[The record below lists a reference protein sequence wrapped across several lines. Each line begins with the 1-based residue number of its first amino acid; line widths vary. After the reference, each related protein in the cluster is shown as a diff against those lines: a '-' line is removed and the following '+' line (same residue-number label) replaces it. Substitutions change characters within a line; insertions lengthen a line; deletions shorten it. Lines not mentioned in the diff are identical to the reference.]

1 MTLNLNIKRLLAT
14 TMILLSAFALPYTA
28 QAEGTL
34 STTNAKISE
43 TLGKTRESLEK
54 YNCDHSCSQVWSNV
68 SKGGCKVDTN
78 GVSVGKGNTA
88 IVGSASNKLDITCLQ
103 EASKN
108 SCFDSS
114 PIDGGTGNYNTIG
127 TRNNGTRNHYGTDI
141 GASNTTSAKAYTVAE
156 GTVVEY
162 ALSGGGGNTMVINH
176 EIKCKGGLG
185 AHSGYHSVYRHFFKN
200 LVSVGTTVKPRSEGG
215 QAIGIVGGSNY
226 ACGKFCQNPAQQN
239 TGCGKASVGGCG
251 YYDIHLHLEI
261 QAGLYSAGSGTQA
274 HTDRTLQPYCQNIG
288 VLCGGCPMEKKCGLR
303 SGGPIPYGD
312 ASSFQNPGEGSSAG
326 GASGGA
332 AADSEYDKQCN
343 LSEFLNSE
351 NCLFC
356 GLFKAIFNTASTVAK
371 AAMDGLAGP
380 SKKIV
385 GIGFLIWILVYLFK
399 HVATPAGTS
408 TGEMLKGILFQG
420 FRVAVVVIILT
431 NALHSTMDLTLNPVL
446 QTGLSFAQSLGDFS
460 KCPADA
466 DYMQGVMGYDPSK
479 GSGDSGASGGLSTDV
494 GKAFVCSVKNMEDNV
509 GVLMGIGKYLLCVS
523 WHEEAWPGDLKI
535 INARL
540 IPHLGYFFNGLAYYL
555 VGLMLVLCAPW
566 CLIDCVL
573 QLCVAA
579 ALIPCAIAAFAFK
592 STEKYLKIIWNFF
605 MNAMF
610 NFVFMAIILYII
622 NSYMK
627 SWMGFSELDDSD
639 ATIDKTMFIDP
650 DRLAIYGLGN
660 MGGAG
665 LIIAAATGSK
675 FRLVSIGG
683 IVVLGICFLCWS
695 FFDEAKEMA
704 ERFANSPSIG
714 GRKGIGKL
722 VGGTLASAG
731 TAVAKPVIKLGS
743 EGVMAVT
750 DKTGSALNSAI
761 GNKWRSGMNHFRG
774 KAGFVTGRLFNRF
787 GGSSHEIL
795 NDEGETIGYESSI
808 NILGR
813 RINQKVQK
821 DDSGIWVRETD
832 SHDSNGAEDA
842 FEKKF
847 DARGNV
853 EKINLKD
860 LRGNNIKDENG
871 NDVMVD
877 AYSSNHRIL
886 GFTHGREDMNAFLVN
901 GDVVYRT
908 ADGTREF
915 TMNKDGEITEYK
927 TRFTTNGQAEKVVK
941 RGGIRTVDDGFMKS
955 STLYNREGES
965 VRNKTRF
972 ANESAKYLVNN
983 DGSINTYAMAQMQN
997 GAADRDKADTEI
1009 INMVMQTRGQGLS
1022 QSFSSRKVT
1031 RGNDG
1036 SFVIE
1041 QTDRNDKSKKTIV
1054 TAKMVDNVMV
1064 IDTKIFETVTD
1075 EKGQKRQ
1082 RIMHTVSNGMQFK
1095 TETFT
1100 QNDKGSYDYNARF
1113 GFANHIHAGSNT
1125 PPIDKDG
1132 KWRSDI
1138 DRDKA
1143 MAGFTDADFQKHVQ
1157 GLSGEGQDNISAA
1170 QMQRQLNANAAD
1182 AGVVSAE
1189 EYEMLCQK
1197 GASEEQPV
1205 IINLADGG
1213 QELHYV
1219 DSQGLLIKNTY
1230 DKQGNMTRTMQYNQA
1245 ERVGKAKTF
1254 TPKPNAEEPREG
1266 TTNPNPNE
1274 PRGGGEPREG
1284 ETTNPN
1290 TGETR
1295 DIENKTETTEPDK
1308 SGTEDRKSEEDKKE
1322 ENKKDNEGEKD
1333 KKQKQEED
1341 KERYYQLNKE
1351 KSGLEETQDYI
1362 SQQYND
1368 LRDRLVAAQETLKM
1382 PELSPEQQKQ
1392 YQKEYDDLYAQ
1403 TVKVAEKLNAM
1414 RQEANEKTRDYNNR
1428 VEKHNSGLEEHF
1440 KKQ

>member
-1 MTLNLNIKRLLAT
+1 MMTLDLNIKRLLAT

-43 TLGKTRESLEK
+43 TLDKTRESLEK
-54 YNCDHSCSQVWSNV
+54 SSCSKECSQVWSKV
-68 SKGGCKVDTN
+68 SKGGCLVDST
-78 GVSVGKGNTA
+78 GVVLKNGNTA

-162 ALSGGGGNTMVINH
+162 ALSSGGGNTMVINH

-200 LVSVGTTVKPRSEGG
+200 LVGVGTTVKPRSEGG

-239 TGCGKASVGGCG
+239 TGCGSASIGGCG
-251 YYDIHLHLEI
+251 YYAIHLHLEI

-274 HTDRTLQPYCQNIG
+274 RTDRTLQPYCQNIG
-288 VLCGGCPMEKKCGLR
+288 VLCGGCPMPKKCGLR

-312 ASSFQNPGEGSSAG
+312 ASSIQNPGDGGAAAGS
-326 GASGGA
+326 ASGG
-332 AADSEYDKQCN
+332 ADSEYDKQCN

-351 NCLFC
+351 DCLFC
-356 GLFKAIFNTASTVAK
+356 GLFRTIFNVASVCAK
-371 AAMDGLAGP
+371 TAMDALSGP

-446 QTGLSFAQSLGDFS
+446 QTGLSFAQSLDEFS

-466 DYMQGVMGYDPSK
+466 DYMKDVKGYDPSK

-627 SWMGFSELDDSD
+627 SWMGFSELNDD
-639 ATIDKTMFIDP
+639 IDKTMFIDP
-650 DRLAIYGLGN
+650 DRMAIYSLGN

-665 LIIAAATGSK
+665 LVIAAATGSK
-675 FRLVSIGG
+675 FRLASIGG

-704 ERFANSPSIG
+704 ERFANSPSLG

-750 DKTGSALNSAI
+750 DKAGSALNSAV

-795 NDEGETIGYESSI
+795 NDDGEMIGYESSI

-821 DDSGIWVRETD
+821 DDSGMWVRETD

-886 GFTHGREDMNAFLVN
+886 GFTHGREDMDAFLVN

-908 ADGTREF
+908 AGGTREF

-955 STLYNREGES
+955 STLYNREGET
-965 VRNKTRF
+965 VKDKTRF

-1009 INMVMQTRGQGLS
+1009 INMVMQARGQGLS
-1022 QSFSSRKVT
+1022 NTFSSRRVT

-1041 QTDRNDKSKKTIV
+1041 QTDRNDKNKKTIV

-1064 IDTKIFETVTD
+1064 IDTKIFETITD
-1075 EKGQKRQ
+1075 KDGTKRQ
-1082 RIMHTVSNGMQFK
+1082 HIMHTVSNGMQFK

-1132 KWRSDI
+1132 KWRGDI

-1182 AGVVSAE
+1182 AGVASAV

-1197 GASEEQPV
+1197 GASEEQPLV
-1205 IINLADGG
+1205 INLTDGG

-1219 DSQGLLIKNTY
+1219 NSQGLLVKNTY

-1254 TPKPNAEEPREG
+1254 TPKPNAEEPRG
-1266 TTNPNPNE
+1266 GGDNPNPNE
-1274 PRGGGEPREG
+1274 PRGG

-1295 DIENKTETTEPDK
+1295 DIENKAETTEPDK
-1308 SGTEDRKSEEDKKE
+1308 SGTENRKAEEDKKE
-1322 ENKKDNEGEKD
+1322 ENKKDNEEKKD
-1333 KKQKQEED
+1333 KKQKQEKD
-1341 KERYYQLNKE
+1341 KERYSQLNKE

-1362 SQQYND
+1362 SQQYTE
-1368 LRDRLVAAQETLKM
+1368 LRDRLVAAQEALQM
-1382 PELSPEQQKQ
+1382 PDLSPEQQKQ
-1392 YQKEYDDLYAQ
+1392 YQKEYGELYAQ
-1403 TVKVAEKLNAM
+1403 TVKMAEKLNAM
-1414 RQEANEKTRDYNNR
+1414 RQEANEKARDYNNR

>member
-1 MTLNLNIKRLLAT
+1 MMTLDLNIKRLLAT

-43 TLGKTRESLEK
+43 TLDKTRESLEK
-54 YNCDHSCSQVWSNV
+54 SSSSKECSQVWSNA
-68 SKGGCKVDTN
+68 SKGGCKVDST
-78 GVSVGKGNTA
+78 GVVLKNGNTA

-141 GASNTTSAKAYTVAE
+141 GASNTTSAKAYTVSE

-162 ALSGGGGNTMVINH
+162 ALSNGGGNTMVINH

-185 AHSGYHSVYRHFFKN
+185 AHSGYHSVYRHLFKN

-261 QAGLYSAGSGTQA
+261 QAGFYSAGSGTQA
-274 HTDRTLQPYCQNIG
+274 RTDRTLQPYCQNIG
-288 VLCGGCPMEKKCGLR
+288 VLCGGSPMPKKCGLR

-312 ASSFQNPGEGSSAG
+312 ASSIQNPGDGGAAAG
-326 GASGGA
+326 GASGG
-332 AADSEYDKQCN
+332 ADSEYDKQCN

-351 NCLFC
+351 DCLFC
-356 GLFKAIFNTASTVAK
+356 GLFRTIFNVASVCAK
-371 AAMDGLAGP
+371 TAMDALSGP

-446 QTGLSFAQSLGDFS
+446 QTGLSFAQSLDEFS

-466 DYMQGVMGYDPSK
+466 DYMKDVKGYDPSK

-627 SWMGFSELDDSD
+627 SWMGFNELTDSD

-660 MGGAG
+660 IGGAG

-675 FRLVSIGG
+675 FRLASIGG
-683 IVVLGICFLCWS
+683 IVVLGICFICWS

-704 ERFANSPSIG
+704 ERFANSPSLG

-750 DKTGSALNSAI
+750 DKAGSALNSAV

-795 NDEGETIGYESSI
+795 NDDGETIGYESSI

-821 DDSGIWVRETD
+821 DDSGMWVRETD

-955 STLYNREGES
+955 STLYNREGET
-965 VRNKTRF
+965 VKDKTRF

-1009 INMVMQTRGQGLS
+1009 INMVMQARGQGLS
-1022 QSFSSRKVT
+1022 NTFSSRRVT

-1041 QTDRNDKSKKTIV
+1041 QTDRNDKNKKTIV

-1064 IDTKIFETVTD
+1064 IDTKIIDTVTD
-1075 EKGQKRQ
+1075 KNGNAHN
-1082 RIMHTVSNGMQFK
+1082 RIMHTVSNGTQFK

-1100 QNDKGSYDYNARF
+1100 QNEKGNYDYDARH
-1113 GFANHIHAGSNT
+1113 GFANHVHAASGST
-1125 PPIDKDG
+1125 PPLDKNG
-1132 KWRSDI
+1132 NWNNNI

-1143 MAGFTDADFQKHVQ
+1143 MTGFTEDDYNALKNQSANTT
-1157 GLSGEGQDNISAA
+1157 SGSEDMSAIF
-1170 QMQRQLNANAAD
+1170 MQRKIN
-1182 AGVVSAE
+1182 E
-1189 EYEMLCQK
+1189 
-1197 GASEEQPV
+1197 
-1205 IINLADGG
+1205 NLADIGIASAVEYENLCRQTEASGIGSQFTTQRENG
-1213 QELHYV
+1213 QTEVISL
-1219 DSQGLLIKNTY
+1219 DSQGIMIKKSF
-1230 DKQGNMTRTMQYNQA
+1230 DQEGNQTREFQYNPAENTRRSKTFATKEEELNEQVVTLDSGKQKEEKDSEKSKD
-1245 ERVGKAKTF
+1245 ERV
-1254 TPKPNAEEPREG
+1254 
-1266 TTNPNPNE
+1266 
-1274 PRGGGEPREG
+1274 
-1284 ETTNPN
+1284 
-1290 TGETR
+1290 
-1295 DIENKTETTEPDK
+1295 
-1308 SGTEDRKSEEDKKE
+1308 SEEDKKQKQEDKRAEDKKEKQE
-1322 ENKKDNEGEKD
+1322 ENNK

-1351 KSGLEETQDYI
+1351 KSELEETQDYI
-1362 SQQYND
+1362 SQQYNN
-1368 LRDRLVAAQETLKM
+1368 LRDRLVAAQEALQM
-1382 PELSPEQQKQ
+1382 PDLSPEQQKQ

-1403 TVKVAEKLNAM
+1403 TVKMAEKLNAM
-1414 RQEANEKTRDYNNR
+1414 RQEANEKARDYNNR